1 MASRKKSPQNEPPP
15 PRKSGGERLKQ
26 VTKYH
31 RARIR
36 KFLFT
41 HGPNRITGGRLK
53 KRHLAANVEVES
65 PEILS
70 TRWPAAFDALRIAHV
85 SDFHLGDLMPLER
98 AMEVVEQIAALEPD
112 LVACTGD
119 VVDLHHEG
127 SRPLLEALAQI
138 NAPLGSFLVLGNHD
152 ELDDG
157 DALAESAADAG
168 LIVLRNEAVSI
179 AHNGEHLIV
188 GGVSWAKSGQLCKR
202 YVDVTCDDSTHLL
215 LSHNPRSFRR
225 AAELGIPLTLAGH
238 THGGQIARKKQQ
250 RHNLAFGHRHSS
262 GLYEVNGSRLYVTR
276 GVGAWFPLR
285 VNCPAEIAMITMR
298 SADAAT
304 VIDIDETQTAD
315 D

>member
-1 MASRKKSPQNEPPP
+1 MARRKKNPQDERSRKSN
-15 PRKSGGERLKQ
+15 GERLKQ
-26 VTKYH
+26 ATKYH

-41 HGPNRITGGRLK
+41 HGPNRLTGGRLK
-53 KRHLAANVEVES
+53 KRHLAANVAVES

-98 AMEVVEQIAALEPD
+98 ALEVVEQIAALEPD

-119 VVDLHHEG
+119 VVDLHQEG
-127 SRPLLEALAQI
+127 SRPLLEALTQI

-157 DALAESAADAG
+157 EALAQSAAEAG

-179 AHNGEHLIV
+179 AHNGEHLII
-188 GGVSWAKSGQLCKR
+188 GGVSWAKSGHLCKR

-215 LSHNPRSFRR
+215 LSHNPRSFKR

-250 RHNLAFGHRHSS
+250 RHNLAIGHRHSS

-298 SADAAT
+298 SAAAAT
-304 VIDIDETQTAD
+304 LIDLDESSAST
-315 D
+315 